1 MAHPINIKDL
11 AKSTLLQDI
20 TDKTNLTTEA
30 VMNIASELVKNAQSL
45 KIVNE
50 KTSSD
55 KTATDDKNEKQ
66 DSKSNNSKKK
76 N

>member
-1 MAHPINIKDL
+1 LAHPINIKDL

-55 KTATDDKNEKQ
+55 KTATDDKNENQ
-66 DSKSNNSKKK
+66 GSKSNNSKKK

>member
-1 MAHPINIKDL
+1 
-11 AKSTLLQDI
+11 
-20 TDKTNLTTEA
+20 
-30 VMNIASELVKNAQSL
+30 MNIASELVKNAQSL

>member
-1 MAHPINIKDL
+1 LAHPINIKDL